1 MPNINKLLMAGAGV
15 AVGVAMF
22 AGAIRL
28 AENVEAL
35 RPAANFFKDAFG
47 RV

>member
-1 MPNINKLLMAGAGV
+1 MNINKLLMAGAGV

-22 AGAIRL
+22 AGAVRL
-28 AENVEAL
+28 SERFWPEG
-35 RPAANFFKDAFG
+35 ANFFKDAFG